1 MSRQYN
7 SSRTGAT
14 VAYVNNSN
22 MKKMAS
28 RRQPDH
34 ESGYYEDNPVLDFAR
49 VNGSD
54 DSLSAKRQK
63 LSSDDDSNKY
73 STRGGGGG
81 GGVSRQTQNKKYK
94 KQTEPNTMTTNN
106 NDSKSYQQI
115 TTNNNNNN
123 NNSKKKRPTTANSKR
138 HLNNN
143 NNNNTKHFDI
153 APQNHKTTTM
163 DHKKQQQKLQN
174 YSTSSSVVTT
184 AMTMTSSPTTTTPTT
199 ATTKTSSTTTT
210 TKTQSMQQ
218 QRTNGTKIPTTTAI
232 VQSDE
237 IVEVNDSESDDEA
250 LMVNKKKGQH
260 HQYHHN
266 QKNSGGS
273 SGGSPM
279 GTDDTSNGSNNKQ
292 QTNNNHHQGGD
303 DRGVDSGSEVECV
316 AVTDGQT
323 SADAEQLQREIE
335 EVTMVHSKCTASEEE
350 KVNLSHFQLI
360 RVLGTGAYGKVFLVR
375 KKGGHD
381 HRKLYAMKVLRKAT
395 VVQKKKTAEH
405 TTTERQVLEAIQQ
418 SPFLVGMHY
427 AFQTDSKLY
436 LILDY
441 VNGGELFTHLYKS
454 EHFPEDDVRIYIA
467 EVILALEHLHKL
479 GIIYRDI
486 KLENILLDGN
496 GHIVLA
502 DFGLSKIF
510 KPDSNQRAHSFCGTL
525 EYMAP
530 EIIRPCPA
538 GHDLAVDWW
547 SVGVLTYELL
557 TGASPFTV
565 VEQRN
570 TQNDISRRIQKSD
583 PPLPSTLGEIVKD
596 FILKMLH
603 KDPKKRLGGNS
614 KSADEIKRHPFFN
627 GINWQDLKRKR
638 RKAPFKPRITC
649 EDDTGNFS
657 EEFTKLSVVDSPAP
671 VPPNTDRLFR
681 GYSYVAPQHLHKKTS
696 ITRQLNE
703 EEFCNPPLKNP
714 PPLTDFKLDQC
725 SFSSGSFGTCYIAS
739 HPKNNKD
746 YSAKV
751 IPLAKYRPA
760 EVDALIACQGHPCIL
775 DYINTYRAG
784 SNVIIITEFVRGCE
798 LFHHI
803 DEEDGL
809 SEGNACSVF
818 QRICE
823 AVRFIH
829 SKNFIHGD
837 LKPENVVYSDPQMRS
852 IKLIDFGSASY
863 NSRGVVWKDTPRY
876 TLDYAPPE
884 ALRSSD
890 SAIYSKAFDIW
901 SLGATLYTMAIGHRP
916 FRHGKNDRTTN
927 EAVIRERILKG
938 DMWTTK
944 NPRWL
949 ATSLEFRNLVTSCMQ
964 VENSNRLTIGE
975 VLQHQWMSKKHN
987 ANGVQVDRERKIM
1000 NAEDDEDEEVV
1011 FVENENENDD
1021 AEEEEQAEEE
1031 QKITTKAG
1039 AVANTISEDAIN
1051 QAKRWSKASSICSV
1065 HGSES
1070 NQSLQR
1076 SNGFNESEGDTT
1088 SGLGRSKSSDQEN
1101 TSADQLHTPHLE
1113 GLGSCDLITKSE
1125 IQDQD
1130 YNENKNQDED
1140 ENENIKPSYL
1150 PIVDE
1155 NKVDIKISNENSLK
1169 DNKFTRN
1176 SKIRKSRRTRR
1187 NVITK
1192 PSVLN
1197 VLNQRF
1203 NASKCE
1209 ESDGEELHGFVA
1221 NGKEKHC
1228 EILIRRRFW
1237 KMFNALIYSN
1247 QCQLKHFKIDRKYK
1261 ALEDEPSGDENE
1273 DGDECNGQFPKPMP
1287 ATTRVPKIKKEA
1299 ASRKPTAMMTRSQRQ
1314 RFVFE

>member
-14 VAYVNNSN
+14 VAYANISN

-49 VNGSD
+49 INGSD
-54 DSLSAKRQK
+54 DSQPPSQPPSSAKRQK
-63 LSSDDDSNKY
+63 LSSDDDKQN
-73 STRGGGGG
+73 RHHHGGGGG
-81 GGVSRQTQNKKYK
+81 GSRQTQNKKYK
-94 KQTEPNTMTTNN
+94 KQSESSSITSNVTDN
-106 NDSKSYQQI
+106 SQ
-115 TTNNNNNN
+115 TTNNNNN
-123 NNSKKKRPTTANSKR
+123 KKRATTANSKR

-143 NNNNTKHFDI
+143 NNNTKHCDVVLGS
-153 APQNHKTTTM
+153 QNHKTIT
-163 DHKKQQQKLQN
+163 DHNNQKKQQQQQA
-174 YSTSSSVVTT
+174 SS
-184 AMTMTSSPTTTTPTT
+184 AMTVASS
-199 ATTKTSSTTTT
+199 AITTTT
-210 TKTQSMQQ
+210 TQTPQQ
-218 QRTNGTKIPTTTAI
+218 TTPQRTNGTTTAI
-232 VQSDE
+232 MQSDE
-237 IVEVNDSESDDEA
+237 IVEVNDSESEDEA
-250 LMVNKKKGQH
+250 VMKKSTKKGQH
-260 HQYHHN
+260 HHHPPM
-266 QKNSGGS
+266 SGGS

-279 GTDDTSNGSNNKQ
+279 GTDDTSNGSNNNKQ
-292 QTNNNHHQGGD
+292 HQSNHQQATND
-303 DRGVDSGSEVECV
+303 DRGGDRDSGSEVECV
-316 AVTDGQT
+316 AVTDAQT
-323 SADAEQLQREIE
+323 NADTEQLQREIE
-335 EVTMVHSKCTASEEE
+335 EVTTVHSKCTASEEE

-583 PPLPSTLGEIVKD
+583 PPLPSSLGEIVKD

-603 KDPKKRLGGNS
+603 KDPKKRLGGNN
-614 KSADEIKRHPFFN
+614 KNADEIKRHPFFN

-671 VPPNTDRLFR
+671 VPPNTNRLFR
-681 GYSYVAPQHLHKKTS
+681 GYSYVAPQHLQKKT
-696 ITRQLNE
+696 TNNRQFNE

-725 SFSSGSFGTCYIAS
+725 SYSSGSFGTCYIAS

-751 IPLAKYRPA
+751 IPITKYRPA
-760 EVDALIACQGHPCIL
+760 EVDALIACRGHPGIL
-775 DYINTYRAG
+775 DYINTYRSG
-784 SNVIIITEFVRGCE
+784 SNIIIITEFVSGCE

-809 SEGNACSVF
+809 SESTACNVF
-818 QRICE
+818 QRLSE
-823 AVRFIH
+823 VVRHIH

-837 LKPENVVYSDPQMRS
+837 LKPENVVYCDPQMRS

-884 ALRSSD
+884 ALRSAD

-901 SLGATLYTMAIGHRP
+901 SLGATLYTMVIGHAP

-949 ATSLEFRNLVTSCMQ
+949 ATSVEFRNLVTSCMQ
-964 VENSNRLTIGE
+964 VENSNRLTVGE
-975 VLQHQWMSKKHN
+975 VLQHPWMMTKKHNSHN
-987 ANGVQVDRERKIM
+987 ANGVQQKHQQIHNEDDEEEEEVVLVE
-1000 NAEDDEDEEVV
+1000 NEDDEDAEETEEV
-1011 FVENENENDD
+1011 
-1021 AEEEEQAEEE
+1021 
-1031 QKITTKAG
+1031 TTDV
-1039 AVANTISEDAIN
+1039 AVAAADDDVVD
-1051 QAKRWSKASSICSV
+1051 AKRWSKTSSICSV

-1070 NQSLQR
+1070 NQSIQR
-1076 SNGFNESEGDTT
+1076 SNGCNESEGDTT

-1113 GLGSCDLITKSE
+1113 GLGSCDVNSSSEEQLNTSINNNNDIILPLHEETTKES
-1125 IQDQD
+1125 
-1130 YNENKNQDED
+1130 
-1140 ENENIKPSYL
+1140 S
-1150 PIVDE
+1150 
-1155 NKVDIKISNENSLK
+1155 S
-1169 DNKFTRN
+1169 KFTRN
-1176 SKIRKSRRTRR
+1176 SKIRKSAPRRRTRR
-1187 NVITK
+1187 NLTK
-1192 PSVLN
+1192 PSIIN

-1203 NASKCE
+1203 NAFKCDDSE
-1209 ESDGEELHGFVA
+1209 GEELNGFVA
-1221 NGKEKHC
+1221 DGKDKLC
-1228 EILIRRRFW
+1228 EILIRRKYW

-1261 ALEDEPSGDENE
+1261 ALEDEPSADEN
-1273 DGDECNGQFPKPMP
+1273 DDESSGQFPKPMP
-1287 ATTRVPKIKKEA
+1287 PPRVPKIKKEA
-1299 ASRKPTAMMTRSQRQ
+1299 ASRKPSAMMTRSQRQ

>member
-7 SSRTGAT
+7 STRTGAT
-14 VAYVNNSN
+14 VAYANVSN
-22 MKKMAS
+22 VKKMAS

-49 VNGSD
+49 INGSD
-54 DSLSAKRQK
+54 DSQPSKPPSSAKRQK
-63 LSSDDDSNKY
+63 LSSDDDEKQN
-73 STRGGGGG
+73 RHHGGGGG
-81 GGVSRQTQNKKYK
+81 GGGSRQTQNKKLK
-94 KQTEPNTMTTNN
+94 KQQSESITTTTNV
-106 NDSKSYQQI
+106 NDSNIYQQM
-115 TTNNNNNN
+115 TNNNN
-123 NNSKKKRPTTANSKR
+123 KKRQPTANNKR

-143 NNNNTKHFDI
+143 NNNIKHCDVV
-153 APQNHKTTTM
+153 PQHHKNIT
-163 DHKKQQQKLQN
+163 DHGNQKKQQQQFT
-174 YSTSSSVVTT
+174 TSSSTASEMTVTAT
-184 AMTMTSSPTTTTPTT
+184 KVKSTPTTTP
-199 ATTKTSSTTTT
+199 
-210 TKTQSMQQ
+210 
-218 QRTNGTKIPTTTAI
+218 QRTNGTSAAI
-232 VQSDE
+232 IQMNDE
-237 IVEVNDSESDDEA
+237 IVEVNDSESEEEA
-250 LMVNKKKGQH
+250 VMKKNATKKGQNHNH
-260 HQYHHN
+260 HQQHA
-266 QKNSGGS
+266 QISGG
-273 SGGSPM
+273 GSAA
-279 GTDDTSNGSNNKQ
+279 GTDDTSNGSNNNKQ
-292 QTNNNHHQGGD
+292 QSNHQAD
-303 DRGVDSGSEVECV
+303 DRGDSGSEVECV
-316 AVTDGQT
+316 AVTDAQT
-323 SADAEQLQREIE
+323 NADNEQLQREIE
-335 EVTMVHSKCTASEEE
+335 EVTTVHSKCTASEEE

-427 AFQTDSKLY
+427 AFQTDSKLF

-583 PPLPSTLGEIVKD
+583 PPLPSSLGEIVKD

-603 KDPKKRLGGNS
+603 KDPKKRLGGNN

-657 EEFTKLSVVDSPAP
+657 EEFTKLPVVDSPAP
-671 VPPNTDRLFR
+671 VPPNTNRLFR
-681 GYSYVAPQHLHKKTS
+681 GYSYVAPQHLQKKTS
-696 ITRQLNE
+696 NSRQLIE

-725 SFSSGSFGTCYIAS
+725 SYSSGSFGTCYIAS
-739 HPKNNKD
+739 HPKNKRN

-760 EVDALIACQGHPCIL
+760 EVDALIACRGHSGIL
-775 DYINTYRAG
+775 DYINTYRSG
-784 SNVIIITEFVRGCE
+784 SNIVLITEFVSGCE

-809 SEGNACSVF
+809 SEINACDVF
-818 QRICE
+818 QRISE
-823 AVRFIH
+823 AVRHIH

-863 NSRGVVWKDTPRY
+863 NSRGLVWKDTPRY

-884 ALRSSD
+884 ALRSSEI
-890 SAIYSKAFDIW
+890 AIYSKAFDIW
-901 SLGATLYTMAIGHRP
+901 SLGATLYTMVIGHAP

-927 EAVIRERILKG
+927 EAVIRERILNG

-964 VENSNRLTIGE
+964 IENSKRLTVGE
-975 VLQHQWMSKKHN
+975 VLKHPWMTMKHST
-987 ANGVQVDRERKIM
+987 NGVRSDKA
-1000 NAEDDEDEEVV
+1000 NKEDEEEVV
-1011 FVENENENDD
+1011 LVENDD
-1021 AEEEEQAEEE
+1021 DDEEEEDEADMP
-1031 QKITTKAG
+1031 A
-1039 AVANTISEDAIN
+1039 EDA
-1051 QAKRWSKASSICSV
+1051 AKDTKRWSKTSSICSV

-1076 SNGFNESEGDTT
+1076 SNGCNESEGDTT

-1113 GLGSCDLITKSE
+1113 GLGGCDVLVKQDDQLDYSPTNNNDVILPMHEKSTKQSF
-1125 IQDQD
+1125 
-1130 YNENKNQDED
+1130 KSPS
-1140 ENENIKPSYL
+1140 KPA
-1150 PIVDE
+1150 
-1155 NKVDIKISNENSLK
+1155 
-1169 DNKFTRN
+1169 RN
-1176 SKIRKSRRTRR
+1176 SKTQKTTPRRRRTRR
-1187 NVITK
+1187 NCTK
-1192 PSVLN
+1192 PSIVN

-1203 NASKCE
+1203 DAFKRD
-1209 ESDGEELHGFVA
+1209 ESDSEELNGFVA
-1221 NGKEKHC
+1221 DGKDKLC
-1228 EILIRRRFW
+1228 EILIRRRYW
-1237 KMFNALIYSN
+1237 KMLNALIYSN
-1247 QCQLKHFKIDRKYK
+1247 QCQLKHFNIDRKYK
-1261 ALEDEPSGDENE
+1261 ALEDEPTQDEN
-1273 DGDECNGQFPKPMP
+1273 DNDDENSGQFPKPP
-1287 ATTRVPKIKKEA
+1287 PRVPKIKKEA
-1299 ASRKPTAMMTRSQRQ
+1299 ASRKPSAMMTRSQRQ

>member
-7 SSRTGAT
+7 STRAGAT
-14 VAYVNNSN
+14 VASYANVST

-34 ESGYYEDNPVLDFAR
+34 VESGYYEDNTVLDFTR
-49 VNGSD
+49 INGGSD
-54 DSLSAKRQK
+54 DSQLSSQPPSSAKRQK
-63 LSSDDDSNKY
+63 LSSSDDDKQNRGG
-73 STRGGGGG
+73 STR
-81 GGVSRQTQNKKYK
+81 QAQNKKLK
-94 KQTEPNTMTTNN
+94 KQSDLNNVMTTNKN
-106 NDSKSYQQI
+106 NSDSNNQQL
-115 TTNNNNNN
+115 TNNNNN
-123 NNSKKKRPTTANSKR
+123 KKRPTTTTANNKR

-143 NNNNTKHFDI
+143 NNNNNNMKHCDVVI
-153 APQNHKTTTM
+153 QNHKTLT
-163 DHKKQQQKLQN
+163 DHKKQQQQQQQFT
-174 YSTSSSVVTT
+174 TSSSAISAMTRASSKTTTSTT
-184 AMTMTSSPTTTTPTT
+184 AKTPMTTP
-199 ATTKTSSTTTT
+199 S
-210 TKTQSMQQ
+210 
-218 QRTNGTKIPTTTAI
+218 QRTNGTTAPPTAAAAAAI
-232 VQSDE
+232 MQSDE
-237 IVEVNDSESDDEA
+237 IVEVNDSESDDDDNNGSV
-250 LMVNKKKGQH
+250 MKKNNTTKKGNFQ
-260 HQYHHN
+260 QQQQEQGVVGDSN
-266 QKNSGGS
+266 VGN
-273 SGGSPM
+273 PV
-279 GTDDTSNGSNNKQ
+279 GTDDTSNGSNSNSSNNKQ
-292 QTNNNHHQGGD
+292 QSNNHHQQAAD
-303 DRGVDSGSEVECV
+303 DRGDSGSENECV
-316 AVTDGQT
+316 AVADAQST
-323 SADAEQLQREIE
+323 ADAEQLQREIE
-335 EVTMVHSKCTASEEE
+335 EVTTVHSKCTASEEE

-405 TTTERQVLEAIQQ
+405 TTTERQVLEAIEQ

-570 TQNDISRRIQKSD
+570 TQNDISRRIQKSE

-603 KDPKKRLGGNS
+603 KDPKKRLGGNN
-614 KSADEIKRHPFFN
+614 KNADEIKRHPFFN
-627 GINWQDLKRKR
+627 GINWQELKRKR
-638 RKAPFKPRITC
+638 RKAPFKPRITS

-681 GYSYVAPQHLHKKTS
+681 GYSYVAPQHLQKKTTINS
-696 ITRQLNE
+696 RHVND

-714 PPLTDFKLDQC
+714 APLTDFRLDQC
-725 SFSSGSFGTCYIAS
+725 SYSSGSFGTCYMAS

-751 IPLAKYRPA
+751 IPMAKYRPS
-760 EVDALIACQGHPCIL
+760 EVDALVACQGHPGIL
-775 DYINTYRAG
+775 DYINTYRSG
-784 SNVIIITEFVRGCE
+784 SNAIIITEFVGGCE

-809 SEGNACSVF
+809 SESNACSVF
-818 QRICE
+818 QRISD
-823 AVRFIH
+823 AVRHVH

-863 NSRGVVWKDTPRY
+863 NSRGVVWKGTPRY
-876 TLDYAPPE
+876 TIDYAPPE
-884 ALRSSD
+884 ALRFAD

-901 SLGATLYTMAIGHRP
+901 SLGATLYTMVIGHAP

-949 ATSLEFRNLVTSCMQ
+949 ATSLEFRNLVTSCMEL
-964 VENSNRLTIGE
+964 ENSKRLTISE
-975 VLQHQWMSKKHN
+975 VLKHPWMTKKHTT
-987 ANGVQVDRERKIM
+987 NGVQADEIY
-1000 NAEDDEDEEVV
+1000 EDDEEVV
-1011 FVENENENDD
+1011 FVENEDQQQKVTD
-1021 AEEEEQAEEE
+1021 AAAEEIAA
-1031 QKITTKAG
+1031 K
-1039 AVANTISEDAIN
+1039 D
-1051 QAKRWSKASSICSV
+1051 AKRWSKASSICSV

-1070 NQSLQR
+1070 NQSLQQ
-1076 SNGFNESEGDTT
+1076 SFNGFNNESEGDTT

-1113 GLGSCDLITKSE
+1113 GLGSCDVLDHTDSILPPLNSE
-1125 IQDQD
+1125 T
-1130 YNENKNQDED
+1130 NNKH
-1140 ENENIKPSYL
+1140 
-1150 PIVDE
+1150 
-1155 NKVDIKISNENSLK
+1155 SLDSSK
-1169 DNKFTRN
+1169 DDAKLTRN
-1176 SKIRKSRRTRR
+1176 SKIRKSRRRTRR
-1187 NVITK
+1187 NATTK
-1192 PSVLN
+1192 PSIVN

-1203 NASKCE
+1203 NAFKCE
-1209 ESDGEELHGFVA
+1209 DSDAEELHGFVA
-1221 NGKEKHC
+1221 NGKEKLC
-1228 EILIRRRFW
+1228 EILIRRRYW

-1247 QCQLKHFKIDRKYK
+1247 QCQLKHFNIDRKYK
-1261 ALEDEPSGDENE
+1261 ALDDEPSGDE
-1273 DGDECNGQFPKPMP
+1273 DDDENSGTFPKR
-1287 ATTRVPKIKKEA
+1287 TTTPRVLKIKKEIA
-1299 ASRKPTAMMTRSQRQ
+1299 TRKPSAMMTRSQRQ